1 MTHDLNRPERPRIE
15 PEIIPPGRPMP
26 GEDWRGRARP
36 YASAMHGGTHRI
48 YVGRVG
54 PFGIALLMALIGLL
68 IAVVL
73 IATIGAVLVWIPIL
87 ALLVVA
93 GAILRFLRR

>member
-1 MTHDLNRPERPRIE
+1 
-15 PEIIPPGRPMP
+15 MP

>member
-1 MTHDLNRPERPRIE
+1 MTHDSDRPERPRIE
-15 PEIIPPGRPMP
+15 PEIIPPSRPMP
-26 GEDWRGRARP
+26 GDDWRQRGRP
-36 YASAMHGGTHRI
+36 YASAMGGGTHRI
-48 YVGRVG
+48 YVGRLG
-54 PFGIALLMALIGLL
+54 PFGIALLMAIIGLL

-93 GAILRFLRR
+93 GAIIRFLKR

>member
-1 MTHDLNRPERPRIE
+1 
-15 PEIIPPGRPMP
+15 MP
-26 GEDWRGRARP
+26 GEDWRGRGRP
-36 YASAMHGGTHRI
+36 YASTISGGTQRI
-48 YVGRVG
+48 YIGRLG
-54 PFGIALLMALIGLL
+54 PFGIALLMTLIGLL

-93 GAILRFLRR
+93 GAILRFLKR